1 MATLTIR
8 MPDDKADR
16 LRALAK
22 ARGISLNKL
31 IEEWAAMGIAEF
43 DAQARFLARAAR
55 GSRERGLAALAELS
69 RRDDMP
75 KSAHNT
81 MHEPDQ
87 NDFEYEQ
94 PSNPKDR
101 K

>member
-16 LRALAK
+16 LKELAK
-22 ARGISLNKL
+22 SRGISLNKL

-43 DAQARFLARAAR
+43 DAHASFLARAAR
-55 GSRERGLAALAELS
+55 GSRERGLAALRELD
-69 RRDDMP
+69 RRDALP
-75 KSAHNT
+75 AHKSYALHDSAEHT
-81 MHEPDQ
+81 LITP
-87 NDFEYEQ
+87 
-94 PSNPKDR
+94 PKDQ